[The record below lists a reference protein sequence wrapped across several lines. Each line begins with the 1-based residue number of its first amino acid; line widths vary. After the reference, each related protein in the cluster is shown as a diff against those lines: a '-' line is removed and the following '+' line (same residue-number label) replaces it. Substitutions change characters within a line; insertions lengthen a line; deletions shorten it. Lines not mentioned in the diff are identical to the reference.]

1 MDIDDIC
8 ITLKKS
14 NNKFDDQMDSFEK
27 NYNKVFMTMGDKE
40 NKLYYD
46 SYQELKTDLEW
57 LCEHVYY
64 VIITIL
70 YNFIYLLYLFQHLLL
85 IDQSKM

>member
-1 MDIDDIC
+1 MYYF
-8 ITLKKS
+8 KKS
-14 NNKFDDQMDSFEK
+14 NNKSDDQLEFFKK
-27 NYNKVFMTMGDKE
+27 NYNQIFMTMWDKE
-40 NKLYYD
+40 IKLYYD

-85 IDQSKM
+85 IDQSKMWRLIDQ